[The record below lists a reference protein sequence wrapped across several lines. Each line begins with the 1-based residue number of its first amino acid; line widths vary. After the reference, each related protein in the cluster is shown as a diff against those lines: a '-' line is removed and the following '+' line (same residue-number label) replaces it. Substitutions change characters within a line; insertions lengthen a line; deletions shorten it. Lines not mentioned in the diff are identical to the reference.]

1 MPDMM
6 NPATLSSRLRPS
18 LATNLALLGGLMLT
32 VAMPPFPATVA
43 PALLGMMLVFQ
54 ALIVSDRPGRTAWV
68 FGLVHQASLLHWLF
82 FLDPSKS
89 IPSRAL
95 VPVQAVAA
103 IAYVSLF
110 YLVMGWV
117 FGRVRR
123 RLGESAAIG
132 LLPLIWVATE
142 ALRGGGELGFPWCL
156 SGAALAAGPLQFLY
170 RAAGEGGVA
179 LALATTATVILAWR
193 RLPAGRSALAA
204 LAVAW
209 WVVLGVG
216 SQIHF
221 DPVGAAADD
230 GTIAAALIQPNVA
243 LADKWVDAKI
253 DSTRIPLT
261 ELTHQ
266 AAQAGARFVVW
277 PETAVPAYLRYDHDL
292 LEWVRRTSREDGIFL
307 FTGFPDAER
316 RPDGT
321 VVRFNSSGLFSPRGN
336 LAHQYAKYH
345 LLPIGEVIPFE
356 RYLPWL
362 ARIDLGQAEW
372 SPGPEPEPMVVA
384 DGQTPFRFGCL
395 ICFESAFSPLARQ
408 VVRKGARC
416 LVVITNDGWFGRS
429 AGPVQHARLARIR
442 AVECGVPVLR
452 SANNGISYACDAQGR
467 LLGELGVG
475 RRGLVRVDVPVGR
488 ADTLYVRAGVW
499 PVWGFLLVWTV
510 AVGIATKK
518 GGDTHV
524 A

>member
-1 MPDMM
+1 M
-6 NPATLSSRLRPS
+6 LKSSTQLARLRPS

-32 VAMPPFPATVA
+32 VAMPPFLATVV
-43 PALLGMMLVFQ
+43 PALLGLMLAFQ

-110 YLVMGWV
+110 YLGMGWV

-123 RLGESAAIG
+123 RLGEPVATG
-132 LLPLIWVATE
+132 LLPLMWVAMET
-142 ALRGGGELGFPWCL
+142 ARGGGELGFPWCL
-156 SGAALAAGPLQFLY
+156 SGATLAGGFLQFLY
-170 RAAGEGGVA
+170 RAAGEAGVG
-179 LALATTATVILAWR
+179 LALATTATATLCWR
-193 RLPAGRSALAA
+193 RLPAGRTVLAA

-209 WVVLGVG
+209 WALLGAG
-216 SQIHF
+216 SQVHF
-221 DPVGAAADD
+221 DSAGAAADD

-253 DSTRIPLT
+253 DSTRNPLT
-261 ELTHQ
+261 ELTGE
-266 AAQAGARFVVW
+266 AARAGARFVVW
-277 PETAVPAYLRYDHDL
+277 PETAVPAYLRYDRDL

-321 VVRFNSSGLFSPRGN
+321 VVRYNSSGLFSLRGN
-336 LAHQYAKYH
+336 LVHQYAKYH

-362 ARIDLGQAEW
+362 SRIDLGQAEW

-384 DGQTPFRFGCL
+384 DGETPFRFGCL

-416 LVVITNDGWFGRS
+416 LVVITNDGWFGHS
-429 AGPVQHARLARIR
+429 AGPVQHARLGRIR
-442 AVECGVPVLR
+442 AVECGVPLLR
-452 SANNGISYACDAQGR
+452 GANNGISYACDAQGR
-467 LLGELGVG
+467 LLSELGVG
-475 RRGLVRVDVPVGR
+475 RRGFVRADVPIGR

-499 PVWGFLLVWTV
+499 PVWGFLLLWTV
-510 AVGIATKK
+510 AVGFAANRERSA
-518 GGDTHV
+518 HV